1 MDNRLTYNVR
11 VNPVTKIFVLILIGF
26 TLLKPISEIFLI
38 LIVLFYSILFWINR
52 DRKSA
57 VKNLVV
63 YLLLCKMPN
72 LVNLSGVH
80 PIVKVFLSVFFI
92 AKIFYLPYLAGKYF
106 VFSSDVASIISSMDM
121 INIPQQ
127 VSVPLSVVFRFF
139 PSFKQEQKNI
149 RMAMKIRGIS
159 LKNPI
164 KYLEYVMIPLL
175 IVSCTIA
182 DDIAKA
188 AETKCIA
195 KPCKKERYYKVGFGI
210 YDFLYVAIIILL
222 LVGGLIW

>member
-38 LIVLFYSILFWINR
+38 LIVLFYSILFWING

-57 VKNLVV
+57 VKSMAI

-106 VFSSDVASIISSMDM
+106 IFSSDVASIIS
-121 INIPQQ
+121 
-127 VSVPLSVVFRFF
+127 
-139 PSFKQEQKNI
+139 
-149 RMAMKIRGIS
+149 
-159 LKNPI
+159 
-164 KYLEYVMIPLL
+164 
-175 IVSCTIA
+175 
-182 DDIAKA
+182 
-188 AETKCIA
+188 
-195 KPCKKERYYKVGFGI
+195 
-210 YDFLYVAIIILL
+210 
-222 LVGGLIW
+222 

>member
-121 INIPQQ
+121 IKIPQQ

-139 PSFKQEQKNI
+139 PSFKQEQK
-149 RMAMKIRGIS
+149 
-159 LKNPI
+159 
-164 KYLEYVMIPLL
+164 KY
-175 IVSCTIA
+175 
-182 DDIAKA
+182 
-188 AETKCIA
+188 
-195 KPCKKERYYKVGFGI
+195 
-210 YDFLYVAIIILL
+210 
-222 LVGGLIW
+222 